1 MQNRLLGM
9 MASAVMV
16 AMLASAWQDA
26 LAQRAT
32 AAPSSITPAGY
43 RISPGDVVSVMVRG
57 ETDLS
62 RDCQVNGEGTISYP
76 LLGDIPAAGLTCGE
90 LADRLQEALR
100 KYLRRP
106 QVGAVIRQYGALGT
120 NVFVTGEVRTPG
132 LYPLAGG
139 TGLVQA
145 LAAAGGPTKQASGSI
160 TILKAQ
166 TGEVHVTGL
175 EQAVPGALPDPQAA
189 LDPGDVIVVN
199 RKPEADQDRRYTV
212 LGEVPTPG
220 MFEIPEGR
228 EVRVLDA
235 IEKAGLLSTR
245 PASQTGPLPSLAAE
259 QSHADLEHALLT
271 RDHVVVALNLRALLQ
286 GDVSQNLL
294 LQPGDVVTVPRRPVV
309 TVYALGE
316 VHTPGRQMVDSGSTV
331 LDLLSAAGGVTS
343 GARLSDATLLRVAVG
358 DGGLVASG
366 AERRVVEGT
375 PTSTPVDLAKLLR
388 TADPR
393 QNTVLREGDVLFVPA
408 RGQPGRDIW
417 AFLPLL
423 PYVTR

>member
-1 MQNRLLGM
+1 
-9 MASAVMV
+9 
-16 AMLASAWQDA
+16 
-26 LAQRAT
+26 
-32 AAPSSITPAGY
+32 
-43 RISPGDVVSVMVRG
+43 MVRG

-120 NVFVTGEVRTPG
+120 NVFVTGEVHTPG
-132 LYPLAGG
+132 LYPLASG

-145 LAAAGGPTKQASGSI
+145 LAAAGGPTKQASGRI
-160 TILKAQ
+160 TILKVQ

-220 MFEIPEGR
+220 MFEIPEDR

-235 IEKAGLLSTR
+235 MEKAGLLSTR
-245 PASQTGPLPSLAAE
+245 STSQTGPIPSLAAE
-259 QSHADLEHALLT
+259 QSHADLEHALLS
-271 RDHVVVALNLRALLQ
+271 RNQVGRGGVDPSGAERRAVVVALNLRALLQ

-294 LQPGDVVTVPRRPVV
+294 LQPGDVVTVPRRSVV

-331 LDLLSAAGGVTS
+331 LDLLNAAGGVNS
-343 GARLSDATLLRVAVG
+343 GARLSDATLLR
-358 DGGLVASG
+358 L
-366 AERRVVEGT
+366 VEGT

-393 QNTVLREGDVLFVPA
+393 ENIVLHEGDVLFVPA

-417 AFLPLL
+417 TFLPLL